1 MDAFTNTGLL
11 ALLIRATRDTAPEL
25 VGGLETPHPLA
36 RAIHPAADKTAL
48 AGKLVAAGKAGTL
61 LSVGRNLQAA
71 PETPTLLA
79 LRASPDPQVMA
90 EKWMR
95 LERYNHA
102 SHRTGITMPRPT
114 SWLCTRSST
123 DPADAPTLAEN
134 LLIAGVL
141 IGLLEITGHDGVTL
155 ELGRRHIPAGDL
167 ASFRHDGRMTATSWR
182 IHWSPASQ
190 DRPHIPNNPGSPSE
204 TTPRPASARL
214 VTLLAT
220 DMSRPW
226 RIGDAARALGRSVR
240 SLQRD
245 LTGEG
250 ETFSTCMRRARMTH
264 ATQMLIGG
272 ETSLAEIGFCCGYAD
287 QAHFQRDFLAATN
300 VTPRRFG
307 RISRGMD
314 V

>member
-11 ALLIRATRDTAPEL
+11 ALLIRATQDTAPEL
-25 VGGLETPHPLA
+25 VAGLEAPHPLA

-48 AGKLVAAGKAGTL
+48 AGRLLAAGKAGTL
-61 LSVGRNLQAA
+61 LSVGRYLQAA

-102 SHRTGITMPRPT
+102 SHRTGITMPRPA

-155 ELGRRHIPAGDL
+155 ELGRRHILAGDL
-167 ASFRHDGRMTATSWR
+167 ASFRHDGRMIATSWR
-182 IHWSPASQ
+182 IHWSPASRIRAASEV
-190 DRPHIPNNPGSPSE
+190 DTGTVSRCANRTGGIRNTSPAMSLY
-204 TTPRPASARL
+204 AG
-214 VTLLAT
+214 LA
-220 DMSRPW
+220 
-226 RIGDAARALGRSVR
+226 
-240 SLQRD
+240 RD
-245 LTGEG
+245 LFT
-250 ETFSTCMRRARMTH
+250 R
-264 ATQMLIGG
+264 
-272 ETSLAEIGFCCGYAD
+272 TS
-287 QAHFQRDFLAATN
+287 
-300 VTPRRFG
+300 PRRK
-307 RISRGMD
+307 ML
-314 V
+314 